1 MAANIQNFYQKA
13 KDGFSRDFSFR
24 VAGITWGAELPEGVT
39 DFSGDE
45 TGDLVFARSASFPSR
60 TIQDK
65 TVNYAG
71 QEFHLGGKAD
81 YGDSAS
87 WAIDFYCDTSCS
99 LRSNLETVS
108 RNIFGGT
115 ADDEAP
121 IGTGEYGIGTATID
135 LEVLNKELDVVK
147 NIVLHGAQ
155 LRDISEL
162 GYSIADGTGEVMTF
176 SATFAYQWY
185 TTKTSA
191 NGSTAAAAY
200 G

>member
-13 KDGFSRDFSFR
+13 QDGFSRDFSFR
-24 VAGITWGAELPEGVT
+24 VAGITWGAGTVGVT
-39 DFSGDE
+39 DFSGE
-45 TGDLVFARSASFPSR
+45 EEGDLVFARSASFPSR

-87 WAIDFYCDTSCS
+87 WAIEFYCDTSCS
-99 LRSNLETVS
+99 LRSKLETVS
-108 RNIFGGT
+108 RQVFGGT
-115 ADDEAP
+115 NNTDAP
-121 IGTGEYGIGTATID
+121 IGTGEYGIGTATIN
-135 LEVLNKELDVVK
+135 LEVLDKNLEVVK

-185 TTKTSA
+185 TTSGP
-191 NGSTAAAAY
+191 NGSRDAAPY
-200 G
+200 GG